1 MYFEIF
7 SLLFEWIF
15 NVALHYHHAILNC
28 QKDKKLT
35 CFRIDVLFLLLKYSK
50 KNKKQ
55 KTSDFNVLFE
65 F

>member
-1 MYFEIF
+1 MYFAIF
-7 SLLFEWIF
+7 SLLFKSIF
-15 NVALHYHHAILNC
+15 NVTLHYHYAILNC

-50 KNKKQ
+50 KQ